1 MQCCMAEIRALRSH
15 ILQEEG
21 TLYTRAHEYTVSWRL
36 IFQSLGLPFSDSETE
51 WSVILCLWPHKV
63 YDQLISKSWCKP
75 HFSSIFSCLLKFAQQ
90 LYSLISTNTILES
103 TILFKGSQIP
113 AHFCSSLKQQI
124 QYFFFDM
131 LKNRHLS
138 TNQCVSSW
146 VKHTLF

>member
-51 WSVILCLWPHKV
+51 WSVILCLRPHKV

-90 LYSLISTNTILES
+90 LYSLMSTNTILAS